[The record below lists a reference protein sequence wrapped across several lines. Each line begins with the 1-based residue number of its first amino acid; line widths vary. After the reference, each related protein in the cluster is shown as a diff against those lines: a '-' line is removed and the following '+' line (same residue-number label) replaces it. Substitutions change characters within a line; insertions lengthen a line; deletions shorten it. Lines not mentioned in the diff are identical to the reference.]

1 MALYRFLFAPVL
13 LAVAVLLGSQ
23 HRTASTPP
31 APAAPASVEAG
42 AAARGAEAAPG
53 PATRSAALRPAPVH

>member
-42 AAARGAEAAPG
+42 AAREADAG
-53 PATRSAALRPAPVH
+53 PAPAARSAVLRPAPVH